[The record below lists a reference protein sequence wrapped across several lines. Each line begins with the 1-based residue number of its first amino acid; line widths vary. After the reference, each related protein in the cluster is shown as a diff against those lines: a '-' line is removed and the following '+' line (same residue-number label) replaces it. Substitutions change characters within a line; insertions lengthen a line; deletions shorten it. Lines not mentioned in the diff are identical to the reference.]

1 MAGYAN
7 QWAEFANKVDV
18 KAINE
23 GLKNMPKGE
32 FEELP
37 DGKYE
42 VSLDSLEL
50 KPSKDK
56 GLPVVKME
64 LTIVHGEFEN
74 RKIFINELLWYG
86 DDYDMKRVGKCN
98 ALLAG
103 LQSNET
109 VVFAGVPEYAEM
121 VDRIAKQCV
130 GYEYLISKKSS
141 VSKKNGKTYIN
152 YKFLEAY

>member
-23 GLKNMPKGE
+23 GLKNMPKGDY
-32 FEELP
+32 EELP

-42 VSLDSLEL
+42 VALDNVEI
-50 KPSKDK
+50 KPTKDK
-56 GLPVVKME
+56 GYPMLAME

-74 RKIFINELLWYG
+74 RKIFINQVLCIGDDNDKYRVRTCNELL
-86 DDYDMKRVGKCN
+86 D
-98 ALLAG
+98 G
-103 LQSNET
+103 LQSET
-109 VVFAGVPEYAEM
+109 PVFNSVSEYAEM
-121 VDRIAKQCV
+121 VDRIASNCV
-130 GYEYLISKKSS
+130 DCEYLISKKSKT
-141 VSKKNGKTYIN
+141 SKKDGKTYAS